1 MTDTL
6 KYRAAVAAVDEVAAG
21 MAVGL
26 GTGTTVKHFIE
37 ELGARVRA
45 GLKITAIATSEQSDR
60 MAREVGIPIVGF
72 EKHKVLDVTVD
83 GADEVSPELDLVKGL
98 GGALV
103 REKIVAKASRRVVI
117 VVDDSKLV
125 DHLGTRAPIPVEVI
139 PIAATLVADALRGIG
154 GEPELRLCDGEPFVS
169 DNGNHVID
177 WRYGPLSEPASLEH
191 QLKSMS
197 GVVDSGIFA
206 GLAHRV
212 IVAGAEGLREMVRPV
227 ESRLS

>member
-6 KYRAAVAAVDEVAAG
+6 KYQAAVAAVDEVADG

-26 GTGTTVKHFIE
+26 GTGSTVKHFIE

-45 GLKITAIATSEQSDR
+45 GMKITAIATSEQSDR
-60 MAREVGIPIVGF
+60 LAREVGISIVGF
-72 EKHKVLDVTVD
+72 EQHKVLDVTVD
-83 GADEVSPELDLVKGL
+83 GADEVSPELDLLKGL

-117 VVDDSKLV
+117 VVDASKLV
-125 DHLGTRAPIPVEVI
+125 DQLGTRAPIPVEVL
-139 PIAATLVADALRGIG
+139 PIAATLVADALREMG

-169 DNGNHVID
+169 DNRNHMID

-227 ESRLS
+227 ESK

>member
-6 KYRAAVAAVDEVAAG
+6 KHQAAVAAVDEVADG

-26 GTGTTVKHFIE
+26 GTGSTVKHFIV

-45 GLKITAIATSEQSDR
+45 GLKISAIATSDQSDLL
-60 MAREVGIPIVGF
+60 AREVGIPIVGF
-72 EKHKVLDVTVD
+72 EQHGVLDVTVD

-103 REKIVAKASRRVVI
+103 REKIVATASRRVVI

-125 DHLGTRAPIPVEVI
+125 DRLGTRAPIPVEVI
-139 PIAATLVADALRGIG
+139 PLAATLVAGVLREIG
-154 GEPELRLCDGEPFVS
+154 GEPELRLLDGEPFVS
-169 DNGNHVID
+169 DNGNHVVD
-177 WRYGPLSEPASLEH
+177 WRYGPLSEPASLE
-191 QLKSMS
+191 QRLKSMS

-212 IVAGAEGLREMVRPV
+212 IVAGTDGLREMVRAV
-227 ESRLS
+227 GSTG

>member
-6 KYRAAVAAVDEVAAG
+6 KYQAAVAAVDEVADG

-26 GTGTTVKHFIE
+26 GTGSTVKHFIE

-45 GLKITAIATSEQSDR
+45 GMKITAIATSEQSDR
-60 MAREVGIPIVGF
+60 LAREVGIPIVGF
-72 EKHKVLDVTVD
+72 EQHKVLDVTVD
-83 GADEVSPELDLVKGL
+83 GADEVSPELDLLKGL

-103 REKIVAKASRRVVI
+103 REKIVAKASRWVVI

-139 PIAATLVADALRGIG
+139 PIAATLVADALREIG
-154 GEPELRLCDGEPFVS
+154 GEPGLRLCDGAPFVS
-169 DNGNHVID
+169 DNGNHMID

-212 IVAGAEGLREMVRPV
+212 IVAGAEGLREMVRSV
-227 ESRLS
+227 GSTG

>member
-1 MTDTL
+1 MTDML
-6 KYRAAVAAVDEVAAG
+6 KHQAAVAALDEVADG

-26 GTGTTVKHFIE
+26 GTGSTVKHFIE

-45 GLKITAIATSEQSDR
+45 GLQITAIATSEQSDR
-60 MAREVGIPIVGF
+60 LAREVGIPIVGF
-72 EKHKVLDVTVD
+72 EQHKVLDVTVD
-83 GADEVSPELDLVKGL
+83 GADEVSPELDLLKGL

-139 PIAATLVADALRGIG
+139 PLAATLVADALREIG
-154 GEPELRLCDGEPFVS
+154 GESELRLCDGARFVS
-169 DNGNHVID
+169 DNGNHMID
-177 WRYGPLSEPASLEH
+177 WRYGPLSEPASVEH
-191 QLKSMS
+191 RLRSMS

-212 IVAGAEGLREMVRPV
+212 IVAGGEGLRDMVRSV
-227 ESRLS
+227 GFTG